1 VDGALKLLQ
10 RNFSSI
16 DAYMLKLA
24 EADPDLDAIRE
35 DSRFVNMLARARAR
49 LGANDKNGLAAVLG
63 DSSRSA
69 GLQ

>member
-1 VDGALKLLQ
+1 MLTVIGCITGQHDLRLVVLAGLLC
-10 RNFSSI
+10 F
-16 DAYMLKLA
+16 LA
-24 EADPDLDAIRE
+24 CATAM
-35 DSRFVNMLARARAR
+35 NMMARARAR